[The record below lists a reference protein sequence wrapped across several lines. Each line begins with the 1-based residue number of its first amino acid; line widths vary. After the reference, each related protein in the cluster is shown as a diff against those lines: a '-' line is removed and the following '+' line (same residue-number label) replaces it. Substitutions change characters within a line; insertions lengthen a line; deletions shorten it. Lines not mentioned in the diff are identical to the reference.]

1 MQNQTERK
9 LYEQVLQE
17 QPYVTALR
25 RYFHKHPELSAKEYH
40 TAEKIEEELDKLGIS
55 HRRVGDTG
63 VYAELTGDNPEGRTI
78 VLRADMDALPVT
90 EEHICEYTSQNPGV
104 MHACGHDAH
113 TASLL
118 GAARVLS
125 ANRSLFSGT
134 VRFAF
139 QQGEEIGYGARLF
152 VDGGFLEGADRTF
165 GIHVASD
172 VDAGKAA
179 VVPGPNNASVD
190 WFKIRV
196 QGKAAH
202 VSTPQRGVDALY
214 IASQIVVAAQAL
226 ITRRTSPMDNV
237 LIGIGKMTA
246 GTGYN
251 IVAQEAELEGTI
263 RVLTEPLRRETK
275 ERLEQLAASIAQ
287 TFGGSVSF
295 TWKDF
300 TSPLVNDTAS
310 AEEVQRTAAALF
322 GGDKVITRRE
332 PTLGGDDFAEFIL
345 QVPGAYAY
353 VGSRNPQRPE
363 TCVAHHNAHFDVDE
377 DALRVATALYTVYAA
392 DYLNGWKDI

>member
-1 MQNQTERK
+1 MQNQTEKK

-25 RYFHKHPELSAKEYH
+25 RHFHKHPELSAKEYH

-63 VYAELTGDNPEGRTI
+63 IYAELTGDNPEGRTI
-78 VLRADMDALPVT
+78 VLRADTDALPVT

-118 GAARVLS
+118 GAAKVLS

-165 GIHVASD
+165 GVHVASD
-172 VDAGKAA
+172 VEAGKAA
-179 VVPGPNNASVD
+179 IVPGPNNASVD
-190 WFKIRV
+190 WFRIRV
-196 QGKAAH
+196 QGRSAH
-202 VSTPQRGVDALY
+202 VSTPQQGVDALY

-275 ERLEQLAASIAQ
+275 ERLEQLAASVAR
-287 TFGGSVSF
+287 TFGGNVSF

-300 TSPLVNDTAS
+300 TSPLVNDDAS

-322 GGDKVITRRE
+322 GSDKVITRRE

-353 VGSRNPQRPE
+353 VGSRNPRRPE
-363 TCVAHHNAHFDVDE
+363 TCVAHHNACFDIDE
-377 DALRVATALYTVYAA
+377 EALRVATALYAVYAA
-392 DYLNGWKDI
+392 DFLNDWKEI